1 MKKIKVIEM
10 PKEEI
15 RMDKLEESLIGAGNG
30 NGPGATECGSCGGIF
45 AYSISNKNT
54 AEEKLPRQFLYRV
67 ESNTIIA
74 YEKTYTSIS
83 ALHFMYITRNG

>member
-1 MKKIKVIEM
+1 MG
-10 PKEEI
+10 
-15 RMDKLEESLIGAGNG
+15 MDQVPQSADHAEVF
-30 NGPGATECGSCGGIF
+30 F

-74 YEKTYTSIS
+74 YEKTYTFIS
-83 ALHFMYITRNG
+83 ALHFMYITRNE